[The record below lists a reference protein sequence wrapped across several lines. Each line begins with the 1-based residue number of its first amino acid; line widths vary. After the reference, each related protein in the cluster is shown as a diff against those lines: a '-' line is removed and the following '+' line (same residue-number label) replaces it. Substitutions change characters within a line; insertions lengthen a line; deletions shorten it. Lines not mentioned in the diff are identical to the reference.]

1 MSHTII
7 SQCVTIELSIIKI
20 FILIHS
26 ISFGWSVRFDL
37 MFFFSLRFILSA
49 FSLKCFPNYVKLKLE
64 NVCLYLLIRLFSP
77 FNFYAKYT
85 NFNGNGNGYIQLC
98 VRDAIHRER
107 AEAMVCL
114 CFVDWMHC
122 AGHNN
127 SASSEYEFSQT
138 NNLRNFFNHQ
148 FTNGTQLVSFQ

>member
-20 FILIHS
+20 FISIHS

-77 FNFYAKYT
+77 FHFYAKYA

-114 CFVDWMHC
+114 CFVD
-122 AGHNN
+122 
-127 SASSEYEFSQT
+127 
-138 NNLRNFFNHQ
+138 
-148 FTNGTQLVSFQ
+148 